1 MKWVPMRTSH
11 VFCSLIMRF
20 TLQRDVFVTARP
32 LDPVTDRNA
41 YSIDPGRTFNDS
53 QVDCVDC
60 SWCGNPAD
68 SYVQ

>member
-1 MKWVPMRTSH
+1 MP
-11 VFCSLIMRF
+11 F

-41 YSIDPGRTFNDS
+41 YSIDPSRTFNDS
-53 QVDCVDC
+53 RVDCVDC
-60 SWCGNPAD
+60 SWCGNPVD